1 MPANLAATVQAAP
14 TGHAGKAT
22 LPPDA
27 VAGLSAT
34 GSSKASLEAASAGAA
49 AAASLAPP
57 AKTLDTPDQSSQS
70 VPQAAFTMP
79 GTMPGTTAPAPAPGV
94 AATAAPLIQPNAAG
108 LAATV
113 TAMHQAGQ
121 SGAVLRLDPPGLGN
135 LSVHVALGQNGQVNV
150 LFIPS
155 TQAASTVLQNNLAGL
170 GTALAQSGI
179 TLGQAQVGG
188 QFNQNAGQGT
198 Y

>member
-1 MPANLAATVQAAP
+1 
-14 TGHAGKAT
+14 
-22 LPPDA
+22 
-27 VAGLSAT
+27 
-34 GSSKASLEAASAGAA
+34 
-49 AAASLAPP
+49 
-57 AKTLDTPDQSSQS
+57 

-198 Y
+198 YQPPSPPSFTQQAFAQQGFAQPAASLDAAAPAPSGVSAYA